1 MEAHLRAIVRLLARI
16 VEQVPCYRL
25 SCTMDPEAADT
36 ALAGLAE
43 ALEAERHEG
52 QGCSPGELLNKRR

>member
-1 MEAHLRAIVRLLARI
+1 M
-16 VEQVPCYRL
+16 EQVPCYRL